1 MSTQDES
8 PRAHTMPAESSNDT
22 PAGTPAVADTADT
35 ETPPPRIGVYVCHCG
50 GNISDVVDVQKVADL
65 AAQLPNVVV
74 SRTNTFMCSD
84 PGQTAI
90 AKDIV
95 DQGLDRVIVAA
106 CSPKLHETTFRNVLQ
121 RSGLNPYLY
130 ESVNIREQV
139 SWATAAGAD
148 ATAKATSLVAAA
160 VAKAARLSP
169 LEPIRVD
176 TTARAVVVGAGVAGL
191 RAASDLARAGIEV
204 ALVERAAAL
213 GGNASVLDHLF
224 PSEEPAGDVLTR
236 LVDDVLAQPRV
247 TIYAEALVES
257 VSGYVGN
264 FTVTVR
270 QPTHGLVLDD
280 EARRSG
286 AAAGRFVPFQG
297 YVFDAARGGG
307 ATETA
312 RAQRVGPVSGDAS
325 GDAGA
330 LDAEAPAATVEIEA
344 GAVIVAAGFDHYIPR
359 KGEYGYERIPQVVT
373 LPDFIRWLSS
383 VEPGAGLPDYDG
395 SPVAGVAFIHCVGS
409 RQAEGINKPQADGHI
424 NEYCS
429 RVCCT
434 AALQAICD
442 VQAKRPDVATY
453 DFYQDIR
460 AYGRGHEEY
469 YERASKGGTVFVRW
483 NDQEPPTIAKAKPGD
498 GPAALVRARDGL
510 TWGEEVEAAVD
521 LVVLAVGM
529 QPADVSALVDS
540 LKLPVGA
547 DRFLQ
552 EVHPK
557 LRPVELSVTGVL
569 VAGTAQGPKDITETA
584 ASASAAAAKATA
596 LLSLG
601 HVELDPFVAHVD
613 ATLCEGTGACVAECP
628 YTGAVEL
635 HDYPDGAKRAIVNP
649 ALCSGCGACVAVCP
663 ARAID
668 LAGWSLDQY
677 EAMVDAILAGSE
689 APAR

>member
-1 MSTQDES
+1 MSAQDKNGRVS
-8 PRAHTMPAESSNDT
+8 QTPAET
-22 PAGTPAVADTADT
+22 APATQASCAEEAS
-35 ETPPPRIGVYVCHCG
+35 PRIGVYVCHCG
-50 GNISDVVDVQKVADL
+50 GNISDVVDVQKVIEAASALPGVTVAKADM
-65 AAQLPNVVV
+65 
-74 SRTNTFMCSD
+74 FMCSD
-84 PGQTAI
+84 PGQNAI
-90 AKDIV
+90 LEDVKNE
-95 DQGLDRVIVAA
+95 GLDRVVVAA
-106 CSPKLHETTFRNVLQ
+106 CSPKLHETTFRKVLE
-121 RSGLNPYLY
+121 RGGLNPYLL
-130 ESVNIREQV
+130 EQANIREQV
-139 SWATAAGAD
+139 SWASDDSAT

-160 VAKAARLSP
+160 VAKATKLQP

-176 TTARAVVVGAGVAGL
+176 TTARTVVVGAGDAGL

-204 ALVERAAAL
+204 TLVERSATL

-224 PSEEPAGDVLTR
+224 PNEEPAGDVITR

-247 TIYAEALVES
+247 TIFTEATVEN

-264 FTVTVR
+264 FAVAVR
-270 QPTHGLVLDD
+270 QSLRGIVIDE
-280 EARRSG
+280 EARQSS
-286 AAAGRFVPFQG
+286 AAAGRFVPFEG
-297 YVFDAARGGG
+297 YVFDTTRRGDTSAAADR
-307 ATETA
+307 
-312 RAQRVGPVSGDAS
+312 
-325 GDAGA
+325 
-330 LDAEAPAATVEIEA
+330 EAPTTTIQIEA
-344 GAVIVAAGFDHYIPR
+344 GAVVVAAGFDHYVPR

-373 LPDFIRWLSS
+373 LPDFISWLSA
-383 VEPGAGLPDYDG
+383 VESGAGLPEYGG

-409 RQAEGINKPQADGHI
+409 RQADGVNKPQPDGRL

-434 AALQAICD
+434 ATLQGICD
-442 VQAKRPDVATY
+442 LQQKRPDVATY

-483 NDQEPPTIAKAKPGD
+483 DDQEPPTVAKAKPGD
-498 GPAALVRARDGL
+498 GSTALVRARDGL

-557 LRPVELSVTGVL
+557 LRPVELAVNGVL
-569 VAGTAQGPKDITETA
+569 VAGTSQGPKDITEAT

-596 LLSLG
+596 LLSVG

-613 ATLCEGTGACVAECP
+613 ATLCAGNGACVAECP
-628 YTGAVEL
+628 YPGAVAL
-635 HDYPDGAKRAIVNP
+635 HEYPDGSKRAIVNP

-663 ARAID
+663 TRAID
-668 LAGWSLDQY
+668 LAGWTLDQY
-677 EAMVDAILAGSE
+677 DAMVDAILARSE